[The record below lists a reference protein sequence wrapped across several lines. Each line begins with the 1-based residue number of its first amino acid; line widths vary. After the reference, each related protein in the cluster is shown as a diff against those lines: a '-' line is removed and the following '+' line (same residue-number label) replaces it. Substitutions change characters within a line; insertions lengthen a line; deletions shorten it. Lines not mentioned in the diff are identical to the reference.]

1 MPFDLRGVLIKK
13 AEYETA
19 KLLDFEFRLRART
32 TRLLATALGLD
43 PASVV
48 ARIATHDHDAMI
60 ASLAADTGLD
70 EREVQRRW
78 WRQEARLRP
87 ALVAE
92 LGDPTP
98 HRLG

>member
-1 MPFDLRGVLIKK
+1 MAFDLRGALIKK

-32 TRLLATALGLD
+32 ARQVAGLLGID
-43 PASVV
+43 PAIVI

-60 ASLAADTGLD
+60 AALAADTGLPEAD
-70 EREVQRRW
+70 IQHRW
-78 WRQEARLRP
+78 WRQEAKLRP
-87 ALVAE
+87 MLVAE